1 MPLRAVPRP
10 SCSSEHSRQKE
21 KRGRGGHGVPGVTS
35 LADVILA
42 YTQISVA
49 TSASHDGYAL
59 AVRDCPRIAAQSN
72 QKTARAMHPLF
83 ARGLDTL
90 LNLQVR
96 AHMPLL
102 PRIAT
107 SSHLIPYHP
116 RWLRFFVVSLF
127 CRPGCGTSPP
137 PFPPPP
143 LLSCSV
149 SQHIFPSFVHL
160 LPYHPGIR
168 LHQTLTGRSISCFA
182 ELFSPPP
189 GASSSA
195 VAFPP
200 PVGPPAWAPAPQV
213 ATSGLLVT
221 IPAADESAS
230 AATVMNHSMH
240 KIA

>member
-1 MPLRAVPRP
+1 LPWRAVPRP

-96 AHMPLL
+96 ARMPLL

-137 PFPPPP
+137 SFP
-143 LLSCSV
+143 LLPSSPV
-149 SQHIFPSFVHL
+149 LSPNIFFLLLCTSFRITLAYAYIKRSPAAPSPALLNCFLPRLAL
-160 LPYHPGIR
+160 LPRLSPFHPR
-168 LHQTLTGRSISCFA
+168 LAPRPGRRLLRLLPRGC
-182 ELFSPPP
+182 LLPSPRPMSQQ
-189 GASSSA
+189 AL
-195 VAFPP
+195 
-200 PVGPPAWAPAPQV
+200 PQ
-213 ATSGLLVT
+213 S
-221 IPAADESAS
+221 
-230 AATVMNHSMH
+230 
-240 KIA
+240 